1 MTGSE
6 WSPVDDA
13 LRHLDTAA
21 KEEGTGFSLIHPDR
35 VMDVLRFAVMSGAY
49 AGLTD
54 AGGARDAAAA
64 RAAKIAWSAPGEKL
78 ALLAMSPL
86 TGRAP

>member
-21 KEEGTGFSLIHPDR
+21 KEEGTGFALLHPER
-35 VMDVLRFAVMSGAY
+35 VMDVLRGAVMSGAY

-54 AGGARDAAAA
+54 AGVAHDPAVE
-64 RAAKIAWSAPGEKL
+64 RAEEIAWSAAKW
-78 ALLAMSPL
+78 
-86 TGRAP
+86 